1 MTKEEKLYKDM
12 KAFKLRGRD
21 WYRDKRWT
29 MDKEGATLR
38 KREGSKLLDKR
49 STQVGGASS

>member
-1 MTKEEKLYKDM
+1 MIKREKLYKDM
-12 KAFKLRGRD
+12 KAFELWGRD

-38 KREGSKLLDKR
+38 KREGSKLLNKR

>member
-1 MTKEEKLYKDM
+1 MTKGEKLYKDM
-12 KAFKLRGRD
+12 KAFELRGRD